1 MMTAKPIPNAVKQT
15 TPTNCFRACVATL
28 LNLPIDDVPEC
39 CDGKSWDWD
48 AFQDWLGDRGLQAV
62 EVTFGS
68 GGTIYPVRKA
78 VPCIVTGKSPRDEN
92 TLHATVGHFFSF
104 EGFQLLHDPH
114 PEKLWIDGEPTH
126 ATFFVRLE
134 I

>member
-1 MMTAKPIPNAVKQT
+1 MTIKTIPNAVHQT

-28 LNLPIDDVPEC
+28 LKLPIEDVPEA
-39 CDGKSWDWD
+39 CDGKLWDWH
-48 AFQDWLGDRGLQAV
+48 AFQDWLGDRGLQAI
-62 EVTFGS
+62 EVTFGT
-68 GGTIYPVRKA
+68 GATIYPVRREI
-78 VPCIVTGKSPRDEN
+78 PCIITGKSPRDEN
-92 TLHATVGHFFSF
+92 ILHAVVGHFIGF

-114 PEKLWIDGEPTH
+114 VDELWIDGEPTH